1 MTAGKIFYLR
11 DMILYSMF
19 WKRAQIA
26 TEYLIVTG
34 VILVIVS
41 IIFAYSYSTS
51 GENIRLSKAGTVLDK
66 MANKANLVYAFG
78 PDNNQFVEVE
88 LPTSIVLDS
97 IQDITV
103 CNDGFHTHDNVG
115 ENNCDLDGRGGADF
129 GAVEMQLELIGG
141 TATVRRPV
149 KAEIEM
155 DFDDVPA
162 YVFPSDQG
170 FYRVKVF
177 WCGEKICLKRV

>member
-1 MTAGKIFYLR
+1 
-11 DMILYSMF
+11 MF
-19 WKRAQIA
+19 EKRAQIA

-41 IIFAYSYSTS
+41 VIFAYSYSTS
-51 GENIRLSKAGTVLDK
+51 DQNIRLSKAGTALDK
-66 MANKANLVYAFG
+66 MVNKANLVYAFG

-88 LPTSIVLDS
+88 LPTSIVPNS

-103 CNDGFHTHDNVG
+103 CNDGFHVHDDAAASQ
-115 ENNCDLDGRGGADF
+115 NNCDLAGHGGADF
-129 GAVEMQLELIGG
+129 GAVEMQLDITGG
-141 TATVRRPV
+141 IVTVRRPA

-155 DFDDVPA
+155 DFDDTAPS
-162 YVFPSDQG
+162 YVFPSDVG

-177 WCGEKICLKRV
+177 WCAEKICLKRV

>member
-1 MTAGKIFYLR
+1 MLC
-11 DMILYSMF
+11 
-19 WKRAQIA
+19 KRAQIA

-51 GENIRLSKAGTVLDK
+51 DNNIRVSKAGAALDK
-66 MANKANLVYAFG
+66 LANKANLVYAFG

-88 LPTSIVLDS
+88 LPTSVVPDS
-97 IQDITV
+97 VRDITV
-103 CNDGFHTHDNVG
+103 CNDGTHVHDAAG
-115 ENNCDLDGRGGADF
+115 QKECEDWGGVNF
-129 GAVEMQLELIGG
+129 GAVELQLNLIGG
-141 TATVRRPV
+141 ISTIRRPV
-149 KAEIEM
+149 KAEVEM
-155 DFDDVPA
+155 DFDDDPP

-177 WCGEKICLKRV
+177 WCGERICLKRV